1 MKEIVFS
8 SPFFGITISIV
19 AYSIGVW
26 LNKKTKMALI
36 NPLLIS
42 YVIIIPLLI
51 LLNIPLEWYKRGG
64 DIINMFL
71 SPATAVLAITVYRQR
86 KLLKDHILSVIVGS
100 IAGSLTSL
108 LVVYALCR
116 LLLMPDEITVS
127 MLPKS
132 ITTPMAIAVSES
144 LGGIE
149 AVTVL
154 AVIITGI
161 SGNIL
166 GPILIKVFR
175 IKNEIAQGMAMG
187 AASHAVGTS
196 KAIEL
201 GEVQGALSSIALV
214 MSGIITVILSL
225 IVFL

>member
-1 MKEIVFS
+1 MKEAVFS

-26 LNKKTKMALI
+26 INKKTKLAIL
-36 NPLLIS
+36 NPLQIS
-42 YVIIIPLLI
+42 YLIIIPALI
-51 LLNIPLEWYKRGG
+51 ILEIPLEWYERGG

-71 SPATAVLAITVYRQR
+71 SPATAVLAITIYRQR
-86 KLLKDHILSVIVGS
+86 EILRKHILSVLGGT
-100 IAGSLTSL
+100 IAGSITSL
-108 LVVYALCR
+108 AVVYLMCR
-116 LLLMPDEITVS
+116 MFILPDEITAS

-144 LGGIE
+144 IGGIE

-166 GPILIKVFR
+166 SPILIRIFKV
-175 IKNEIAQGMAMG
+175 KNEIAQGMAIG
-187 AASHAVGTS
+187 ASSHAVGTS

-214 MSGIITVILSL
+214 MSGIVTVILSL
-225 IVFL
+225 ILFI

>member
-1 MKEIVFS
+1 MKETVFS

-144 LGGIE
+144 RGGIE
-149 AVTVL
+149 AGTVL

-225 IVFL
+225 IFFL

>member
-26 LNKKTKMALI
+26 LNKKTKMAII

-42 YVIIIPLLI
+42 YVIIIPLLV

-86 KLLKDHILSVIVGS
+86 KLLKGHILSVIVGS

-225 IVFL
+225 IFFL

>member
-1 MKEIVFS
+1 MKETVFS
-8 SPFFGITISIV
+8 SPFFGITLSIV

-26 LNKKTKMALI
+26 INRKTKKAIL

-42 YVIIIPLLI
+42 YLIIIPLLI
-51 LLNIPLEWYKRGG
+51 LLDIPLEWYDNGG

-86 KLLKDHILSVIVGS
+86 ELLKDHMLSVIAGS
-100 IAGSLTSL
+100 LAGSLTSL
-108 LVVYALCR
+108 IVVYGLCH
-116 LLLMPDEITVS
+116 LFLMPDEITVS

-149 AVTVL
+149 AVSVL

-161 SGNIL
+161 CGNIL
-166 GPILIKVFR
+166 GPVLIKTFR

-201 GEVQGALSSIALV
+201 GDVQGALSSIALV
-214 MSGIITVILSL
+214 TSGIITVILSL
-225 IVFL
+225 IFFM

>member
-1 MKEIVFS
+1 MKEAVFS

-26 LNKKTKMALI
+26 INKKTKLAIL

-42 YVIIIPLLI
+42 YLIIIPALI
-51 LLNIPLEWYKRGG
+51 ILEIPLEWYERGG

-71 SPATAVLAITVYRQR
+71 SPATAVLAITIYRQR
-86 KLLKDHILSVIVGS
+86 EILRKHILSVLGGT
-100 IAGSLTSL
+100 IAGSITSL
-108 LVVYALCR
+108 AVVYLMCR
-116 LLLMPDEITVS
+116 MFTLPDEITAS

-144 LGGIE
+144 IGGIE

-166 GPILIKVFR
+166 SPILIRIFKV
-175 IKNEIAQGMAMG
+175 KNEIAQGMAIG
-187 AASHAVGTS
+187 ASSHAVGTS

-214 MSGIITVILSL
+214 MSGIVTVILSL
-225 IVFL
+225 ILFI

>member
-1 MKEIVFS
+1 MKEAVFS

-26 LNKKTKMALI
+26 INKKTKLAIL

-42 YVIIIPLLI
+42 YLIIIPALI
-51 LLNIPLEWYKRGG
+51 ILEIPLEWYERGG

-71 SPATAVLAITVYRQR
+71 SPATAVLAITIYRQR
-86 KLLKDHILSVIVGS
+86 EILRKHILSVLGGT
-100 IAGSLTSL
+100 IAGSITSL
-108 LVVYALCR
+108 AVVYLMCR
-116 LLLMPDEITVS
+116 MFILPDEITAS

-144 LGGIE
+144 IGGIE

-166 GPILIKVFR
+166 SPILIRIFKV
-175 IKNEIAQGMAMG
+175 KNEIAQGMAIG
-187 AASHAVGTS
+187 DSSHAVGTS
-196 KAIEL
+196 MAIEL

-214 MSGIITVILSL
+214 MSGIVTVILSL
-225 IVFL
+225 ILFI

>member
-19 AYSIGVW
+19 AYNIGVW

-225 IVFL
+225 IFFL

>member
-1 MKEIVFS
+1 MKETVFS

-26 LNKKTKMALI
+26 LNKKTKMAII

-225 IVFL
+225 IFFL

>member
-1 MKEIVFS
+1 MKEIVFA
-8 SPFFGITISIV
+8 SPFFGITLSIV

-26 LNKKTKMALI
+26 LNKKTKLAIL

-42 YVIIIPLLI
+42 YVIIIPMLI
-51 LLNIPLEWYKRGG
+51 LLDIPLEWYENGG
-64 DIINMFL
+64 EIINMFL

-86 KLLKDHILSVIVGS
+86 KLLKDHILSVLAGS
-100 IAGSLTSL
+100 IAGSL
-108 LVVYALCR
+108 LVL
-116 LLLMPDEITVS
+116 PEEITVS

-175 IKNEIAQGMAMG
+175 VKNEIAQGMALG

-225 IVFL
+225 IFFL

>member
-26 LNKKTKMALI
+26 LNKKSKMALI

-86 KLLKDHILSVIVGS
+86 KLLKDHILSVVVGS

-108 LVVYALCR
+108 LLVYALCR

-225 IVFL
+225 IFFL

>member
-1 MKEIVFS
+1 MKEAVFS

-26 LNKKTKMALI
+26 INKKTKLAIL
-36 NPLLIS
+36 NPLLVS
-42 YVIIIPLLI
+42 YLIIIPALI
-51 LLNIPLEWYKRGG
+51 ILEIPLEWYERGG

-71 SPATAVLAITVYRQR
+71 SPATAVLAITIYRQR
-86 KLLKDHILSVIVGS
+86 EILRKHILSVLGGT
-100 IAGSLTSL
+100 IAGSITSL
-108 LVVYALCR
+108 AVVYLMCRMFAL
-116 LLLMPDEITVS
+116 PDEITAS

-144 LGGIE
+144 IGGIE

-166 GPILIKVFR
+166 SPILIRIFKV
-175 IKNEIAQGMAMG
+175 KNEIAQGMAIG
-187 AASHAVGTS
+187 ASSHAVGTS

-214 MSGIITVILSL
+214 MSGIVTVILSL
-225 IVFL
+225 ILFI

>member
-1 MKEIVFS
+1 MKETVFS

-175 IKNEIAQGMAMG
+175 IKNEIVQGMAMG

-225 IVFL
+225 IFFL

>member
-1 MKEIVFS
+1 MKETVFS

-42 YVIIIPLLI
+42 YVIIIPLLV

-175 IKNEIAQGMAMG
+175 IKNEIVQGMAMG

-225 IVFL
+225 IFFL

>member
-1 MKEIVFS
+1 MKETVFS

-225 IVFL
+225 IFFL

>member
-1 MKEIVFS
+1 MKETVFS

-86 KLLKDHILSVIVGS
+86 KLLKDHILSVIGGS

-225 IVFL
+225 IFFL

>member
-26 LNKKTKMALI
+26 LNKKTKMAII

-175 IKNEIAQGMAMG
+175 IKNEIAPGMAMG

-225 IVFL
+225 IFFL

>member
-175 IKNEIAQGMAMG
+175 IKNEIAQGMSMG

-225 IVFL
+225 IFFL

>member
-26 LNKKTKMALI
+26 LYKKTKMALI

-42 YVIIIPLLI
+42 YLIIIPLLI

-225 IVFL
+225 IFFL